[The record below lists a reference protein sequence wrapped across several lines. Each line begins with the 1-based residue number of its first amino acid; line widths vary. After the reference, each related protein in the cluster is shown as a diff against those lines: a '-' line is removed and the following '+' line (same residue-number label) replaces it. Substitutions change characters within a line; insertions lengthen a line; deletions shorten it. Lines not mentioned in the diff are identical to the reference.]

1 MNQVILY
8 NLDSQFNTIDGYD
21 IPNVFK
27 VIPSGESR
35 SYNVYQTPRVSN
47 PTFRKNRHAEQ
58 NITLDIVF
66 EKDVRLQYFEL
77 KKAVLD
83 RSTISI
89 DGIYYDYTASNFGP
103 IEYMGDRFGSFLL
116 ELRVG
121 MAYNIVEGK
130 GGDVMLADRD
140 IGDYYIKFTEPG
152 DVKGFGPWFTIIEP
166 NAEINS
172 VLNTGWFAIET
183 KYMPDYLWDELPI
196 GGLEYTLDDKI
207 EVFRYKHYL

>member
-8 NLDSQFNTIDGYD
+8 NLDNQFNTIDGYD

-35 SYNVYQTPRVSN
+35 SYDIYQTPRVSN

-83 RSTISI
+83 RSMISI
-89 DGIYYDYTASNFGP
+89 DGIYYDYTVSNFGAV
-103 IEYMGDRFGSFLL
+103 EYVGDRFGSFLL

-140 IGDYYIKFTEPG
+140 IGDYYIKFNEPG
-152 DVKGFGPWFTIIEP
+152 
-166 NAEINS
+166 EI
-172 VLNTGWFAIET
+172 T
-183 KYMPDYLWDELPI
+183 
-196 GGLEYTLDDKI
+196 
-207 EVFRYKHYL
+207 